1 MRVMKIKKGFLKR
14 KIGEK
19 FLVISTEKVNGNN
32 MFIEL
37 NDTSSDIWDM
47 LEKGYDT
54 DKIAQKLAKKYNVS
68 QEKALADTQSLLSQ
82 MKAAGVL
89 ED

>member
-54 DKIAQKLAKKYNVS
+54 DKIAQKLAKKYSVS

>member
-1 MRVMKIKKGFLKR
+1 MKIKKGFLKR

>member
-1 MRVMKIKKGFLKR
+1 MKIKKGFLKR

-54 DKIAQKLAKKYNVS
+54 DKIAQKLAKKYSVS